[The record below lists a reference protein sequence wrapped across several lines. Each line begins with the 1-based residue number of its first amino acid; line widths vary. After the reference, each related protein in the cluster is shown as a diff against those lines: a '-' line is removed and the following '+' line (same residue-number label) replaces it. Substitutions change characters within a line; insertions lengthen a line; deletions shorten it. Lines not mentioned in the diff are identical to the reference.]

1 MNIVF
6 DEKPDDLYFHFR
18 KVLEGH
24 RFDGIAGGVQKF
36 LEDTLCKWVQ
46 ACSEETKLRRICF
59 AGGVAQNIKALKK
72 IAELD
77 CVDDIFVC
85 PAAGDT
91 SLPLGGCYFAMWEYL
106 CARQL
111 GLDII
116 KPLLTAGEAEHRGT
130 IIMGTVKGDLHDIGK
145 NLVIMMMEGAGFR
158 IVDMGVDVKIEDLID
173 TVKKEE
179 ADVLGLSALLTT
191 TMPEMQKVIAALDE
205 AGLRNQLKVIVGGAP
220 IDQRFADEIGA
231 DGFGADAVE
240 AVQLARELVNSL
252 H

>member
-1 MNIVF
+1 MTDILETIREMVVGGKFKDIEKEVQRAVDSGTDLNLLINDALISAMDIVG
-6 DEKPDDLYFHFR
+6 K
-18 KVLEGH
+18 
-24 RFDGIAGGVQKF
+24 RFADG
-36 LEDTLCKWVQ
+36 
-46 ACSEETKLRRICF
+46 
-59 AGGVAQNIKALKK
+59 
-72 IAELD
+72 
-77 CVDDIFVC
+77 DIYV
-85 PAAGDT
+85 PEMLVSAKT
-91 SLPLGGCYFAMWEYL
+91 MK
-106 CARQL
+106 Q

-130 IIMGTVKGDLHDIGK
+130 IVMGTVKGDLHDIGK
-145 NLVIMMMEGAGFR
+145 NLLIMMIEGAGFR

-240 AVQLARELVNSL
+240 AVQLAREFVAGK
-252 H
+252 

>member
-1 MNIVF
+1 MTDILETIREMVVGGKFKDIEKAVQRAVDSGTDLNLLINDALISAMDIVG
-6 DEKPDDLYFHFR
+6 K
-18 KVLEGH
+18 
-24 RFDGIAGGVQKF
+24 RFADG
-36 LEDTLCKWVQ
+36 
-46 ACSEETKLRRICF
+46 
-59 AGGVAQNIKALKK
+59 
-72 IAELD
+72 
-77 CVDDIFVC
+77 DIYV
-85 PAAGDT
+85 PEMLVSAKT
-91 SLPLGGCYFAMWEYL
+91 MK
-106 CARQL
+106 Q

-130 IIMGTVKGDLHDIGK
+130 IVMGTVKGDLHDIGK

-240 AVQLARELVNSL
+240 AVQLAREMVAAK
-252 H
+252 

>member
-1 MNIVF
+1 MTDILETIREMVVGGKFKDIEKEVQRAVDSGTDLNLLINDALISAMDIVG
-6 DEKPDDLYFHFR
+6 K
-18 KVLEGH
+18 
-24 RFDGIAGGVQKF
+24 RFADG
-36 LEDTLCKWVQ
+36 
-46 ACSEETKLRRICF
+46 
-59 AGGVAQNIKALKK
+59 
-72 IAELD
+72 
-77 CVDDIFVC
+77 DIYV
-85 PAAGDT
+85 PEMLVSAKT
-91 SLPLGGCYFAMWEYL
+91 MK
-106 CARQL
+106 Q

-130 IIMGTVKGDLHDIGK
+130 IVMGTVKGDLHDIGK

-240 AVQLARELVNSL
+240 AVQLAREFVAGK
-252 H
+252 

>member
-1 MNIVF
+1 MTDILETIREMVVGGKFKEIEEQVQQAVDSGTDLNLLINDALISAMDIVG
-6 DEKPDDLYFHFR
+6 K
-18 KVLEGH
+18 
-24 RFDGIAGGVQKF
+24 RFADG
-36 LEDTLCKWVQ
+36 
-46 ACSEETKLRRICF
+46 
-59 AGGVAQNIKALKK
+59 
-72 IAELD
+72 
-77 CVDDIFVC
+77 DIYV
-85 PAAGDT
+85 PEMLVSAKT
-91 SLPLGGCYFAMWEYL
+91 MK
-106 CARQL
+106 Q

-130 IIMGTVKGDLHDIGK
+130 IVMGTVKGDLHDIGK

-173 TVKKEE
+173 TVKKEA

-240 AVQLARELVNSL
+240 AVQLAREMVAAK
-252 H
+252 